1 MQQNK
6 ENRKLKDWYHFIH
19 TDCQMSVDI
28 TKIVSGTTRMMIK
41 LKGRS
46 EKVIHFETE
55 HYKEIVAVVKLYS
68 VVAVKDP
75 SNMLTKDDPRYA
87 ELTFGKVQ
95 EPDTAIQRPIRET
108 VGSDRDIIFQIH
120 PDNQHPIRETV
131 GSDRD
136 TIFQTH
142 TDNQC
147 PIRETVRSNNST
159 TFQTPVSLSNT
170 FGTQINVAAV
180 STSDNPSFKR
190 EIISGTSRVDSET
203 RKPILD
209 DQGFNNIRKK
219 KQGEI
224 YVYYM
229 SPTDLNTNMN
239 SNSTLNNSK
248 VIQEKT
254 TSKGESMGCP
264 KKSRYSDTRL
274 QNREK
279 VIEPAYIDFTK
290 LAYEETLLKNLDK
303 VLFDCFSQFIFFRAK
318 LESEKA
324 FKSKGGIKPMKEMC
338 SEVAS
343 NKS

>member
-95 EPDTAIQRPIRET
+95 EPDTAIQRP
-108 VGSDRDIIFQIH
+108 
-120 PDNQHPIRETV
+120 
-131 GSDRD
+131 
-136 TIFQTH
+136 
-142 TDNQC
+142 
-147 PIRETVRSNNST
+147 
-159 TFQTPVSLSNT
+159 
-170 FGTQINVAAV
+170 
-180 STSDNPSFKR
+180 
-190 EIISGTSRVDSET
+190 ISGTSRVDSET